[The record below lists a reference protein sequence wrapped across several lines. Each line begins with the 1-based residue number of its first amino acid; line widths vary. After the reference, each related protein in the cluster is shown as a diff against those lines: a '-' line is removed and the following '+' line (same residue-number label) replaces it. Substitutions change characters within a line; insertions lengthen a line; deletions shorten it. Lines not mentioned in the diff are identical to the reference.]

1 MTNNFN
7 NISPLDNRYSSK
19 IENVRAN
26 FSEFALI
33 KIRFEIEIDWII
45 YLCTNKPNLFKKI
58 SDASINKLE
67 KFKNNFNDDYVTK
80 IKEIESITN
89 HDVKAVEYFIRDN
102 FIKDSVLKNYIQFIH
117 FGLTSED
124 INSLSYAVMIK
135 KGINIYLTDIE
146 NLNSNLNTKA
156 REWSDI
162 SFLSRTHGQ
171 PASPSTIGKEL
182 AVFNTRLI
190 KQIATLKSIKPL
202 AKFSGAT
209 GNYHTFFI
217 LDPKINWQTFT
228 NKFIKSFGVTQN
240 SHTTQIE
247 PHDWIAETSHSIIRI
262 NNILIDLSQDMWI
275 YISNEIFKLKLL
287 KNEVGSSTMPHK
299 VNPIDFEN
307 GEGNLGISN
316 SLLEFFAN
324 KLTKSRHQR
333 DLSDSTVL
341 RNVGLGFGYSI
352 LSIKS
357 IFKGMNKIDPN
368 LDFIQIELNDNWE
381 VLAEAV
387 QTIMRF
393 EGIPDA
399 YEQLKDL
406 SRGSKLDS
414 LSYKEFVNNLDIS
427 TKSKK
432 SLIKLTPSSY
442 IGLANRLS
450 KSSK

>member
-58 SDASINKLE
+58 SDASIKKLE

-135 KGINIYLTDIE
+135 KGINIYLADIE
-146 NLNSNLNTKA
+146 DLNSNLNTKA
-156 REWSDI
+156 HEWSDI

-171 PASPSTIGKEL
+171 PASPSTIGKEI

-217 LDPKINWQTFT
+217 LDPEINWQTFT

-368 LDFIQIELNDNWE
+368 LDFIQNELNDNWE

-414 LSYKEFVNNLDIS
+414 LSYKNFVNNLDIS

>member
-45 YLCTNKPNLFKKI
+45 YLCTNKPNVFKKI
-58 SDASINKLE
+58 SDASIKKLE

-135 KGINIYLTDIE
+135 KGINIYLADIE
-146 NLNSNLNTKA
+146 DLNSNLNTKA
-156 REWSDI
+156 HEWSDI

-171 PASPSTIGKEL
+171 PASPSTIGKEI

-368 LDFIQIELNDNWE
+368 LDFIQNELNDNWE

>member
-58 SDASINKLE
+58 SDASIKKLE

-135 KGINIYLTDIE
+135 KGINIYLADIE
-146 NLNSNLNTKA
+146 DLNSNLNTKA
-156 REWSDI
+156 HEWSDI

-171 PASPSTIGKEL
+171 PASPSTIGKEI

-341 RNVGLGFGYSI
+341 RNVGLGFGYSM

-368 LDFIQIELNDNWE
+368 LDFIQNELNDNWE

>member
-1 MTNNFN
+1 
-7 NISPLDNRYSSK
+7 
-19 IENVRAN
+19 
-26 FSEFALI
+26 
-33 KIRFEIEIDWII
+33 
-45 YLCTNKPNLFKKI
+45 
-58 SDASINKLE
+58 
-67 KFKNNFNDDYVTK
+67 
-80 IKEIESITN
+80 
-89 HDVKAVEYFIRDN
+89 
-102 FIKDSVLKNYIQFIH
+102 
-117 FGLTSED
+117 
-124 INSLSYAVMIK
+124 MIK
-135 KGINIYLTDIE
+135 KGINIYLADIE
-146 NLNSNLNTKA
+146 DLNSNLNTKA
-156 REWSDI
+156 HEWSDI

-171 PASPSTIGKEL
+171 PASPSTIGKEI

-299 VNPIDFEN
+299 INPIDFEN

-368 LDFIQIELNDNWE
+368 LDFIQNELNDNWE

>member
-58 SDASINKLE
+58 SDASIKKLE

-135 KGINIYLTDIE
+135 KGINIYLADIE
-146 NLNSNLNTKA
+146 DLNSNLNTKA
-156 REWSDI
+156 HEWSDI

-171 PASPSTIGKEL
+171 PASPSTIGKEI

-299 VNPIDFEN
+299 INPIDFEN

-368 LDFIQIELNDNWE
+368 LDFIQNELNDNWE

>member
-1 MTNNFN
+1 MSNNFN

-58 SDASINKLE
+58 SDASIKKLE

-135 KGINIYLTDIE
+135 KGINIYLADIE
-146 NLNSNLNTKA
+146 DLNSNLNTKA
-156 REWSDI
+156 HEWSDI

-171 PASPSTIGKEL
+171 PASPSTIGKEI

-368 LDFIQIELNDNWE
+368 LDFIQNELNDNWE

>member
-58 SDASINKLE
+58 SDASIKKLE

-135 KGINIYLTDIE
+135 KGINIYLADIE
-146 NLNSNLNTKA
+146 DLNSNLNTKA
-156 REWSDI
+156 HEWSDI

-209 GNYHTFFI
+209 GNYHTFSI

-341 RNVGLGFGYSI
+341 RNVGLGFGYSM

-368 LDFIQIELNDNWE
+368 LDFIQNELNDNWE

-414 LSYKEFVNNLDIS
+414 LSYKNFVNNLDIS

>member
-58 SDASINKLE
+58 SDASIKKLE

-135 KGINIYLTDIE
+135 KGINIYLADIE

-171 PASPSTIGKEL
+171 PASPSTIGKEI

-217 LDPKINWQTFT
+217 LDPKINWQAFT

-368 LDFIQIELNDNWE
+368 LDFIQNELNDNWE

-432 SLIKLTPSSY
+432 SLIKLTPSTY

>member
-58 SDASINKLE
+58 SDASIKKLE

-135 KGINIYLTDIE
+135 KGINIYLADIE
-146 NLNSNLNTKA
+146 DLNSNLNTKA
-156 REWSDI
+156 HEWSDI

-171 PASPSTIGKEL
+171 PASPSTIGKEI

-368 LDFIQIELNDNWE
+368 LDFIKNELNDNWE
-381 VLAEAV
+381 VLAEPV

-432 SLIKLTPSSY
+432 SLIKLTPSTY

>member
-58 SDASINKLE
+58 SDASIKKLE

-89 HDVKAVEYFIRDN
+89 HDVKAVEYFIRNN

-135 KGINIYLTDIE
+135 KGINIYLADIE
-146 NLNSNLNTKA
+146 DLNSNLNTKA
-156 REWSDI
+156 HEWSDI

-171 PASPSTIGKEL
+171 PASPSTIGKEI

-209 GNYHTFFI
+209 GNYHTFSI

-341 RNVGLGFGYSI
+341 RNVGLGFGYSM

-368 LDFIQIELNDNWE
+368 LDFIQNELNDNWE

>member
-45 YLCTNKPNLFKKI
+45 YLCLNKPNLFKKI
-58 SDASINKLE
+58 SDASIKKLE

-135 KGINIYLTDIE
+135 KGINIYLADIE
-146 NLNSNLNTKA
+146 DLNSNLNTKA
-156 REWSDI
+156 HEWSDI

-171 PASPSTIGKEL
+171 PASPSTIGKEI

-217 LDPKINWQTFT
+217 LDPKINWQAFT
-228 NKFIKSFGVTQN
+228 NKFIKSFGVAQN
-240 SHTTQIE
+240 THTTQIE

-357 IFKGMNKIDPN
+357 IFKGMSKIDPN
-368 LDFIQIELNDNWE
+368 LDFIQNELNDNWE

>member
-58 SDASINKLE
+58 SDASIKKLE

-135 KGINIYLTDIE
+135 KGINIYLADIE
-146 NLNSNLNTKA
+146 DLNSNLNTKA
-156 REWSDI
+156 HEWSDI

-171 PASPSTIGKEL
+171 PASPSTIGKEI

-217 LDPKINWQTFT
+217 LDPEINWQTFT

-368 LDFIQIELNDNWE
+368 LDFIQNELNDNWE

>member
-432 SLIKLTPSSY
+432 SLIRLTPSSY

>member
-1 MTNNFN
+1 MSNNFN

-45 YLCTNKPNLFKKI
+45 YLCKNKPNLFKKI
-58 SDASINKLE
+58 SESSIKKLE
-67 KFKNNFNDDYVTK
+67 KFKNNFDDNYVTK
-80 IKEIESITN
+80 IKKIESVTN
-89 HDVKAVEYFIRDN
+89 HDVKAVEYFIRDY
-102 FIKDSVLKNYIQFIH
+102 FIKDNVLKNYIQFIH

-135 KGINIYLTDIE
+135 NGIDIYIADIE
-146 NLNSNLNTKA
+146 SLNSNLNIKA
-156 REWSDI
+156 CEWSDI

-171 PASPSTIGKEL
+171 PASPSTLGKEL
-182 AVFNTRLI
+182 AVFNRRLI
-190 KQIATLKSIKPL
+190 KQISSLKSIKPL

-209 GNYHTFFI
+209 GNYHTFYI
-217 LDPKINWQTFT
+217 LDPKINWQAFT
-228 NKFIKSFGVTQN
+228 NKFIKSFGITQN
-240 SHTTQIE
+240 THTTQIE

-357 IFKGMNKIDPN
+357 ILNGMNKIDPN
-368 LDFIQIELNDNWE
+368 LDFIQNELNNNWE

-414 LSYKEFVNNLDIS
+414 LSYKDFVNNLDIS
-427 TKSKK
+427 TKSKRT
-432 SLIKLTPSSY
+432 LIKLTPSSY
-442 IGLANRLS
+442 IGLSNRLS

>member
-1 MTNNFN
+1 MSNNFN

-19 IENVRAN
+19 IETVRTN

-58 SDASINKLE
+58 SDASIKKLE

-135 KGINIYLTDIE
+135 KGINIYLADIE
-146 NLNSNLNTKA
+146 DLNSNLNTKA
-156 REWSDI
+156 HEWSDI

-171 PASPSTIGKEL
+171 PASPSTIGKEI

-368 LDFIQIELNDNWE
+368 LDFIQNELNDNWE

>member
-58 SDASINKLE
+58 SDASIKKLE

-135 KGINIYLTDIE
+135 KGINIYLADIE

-324 KLTKSRHQR
+324 KLSKSRHQR

-442 IGLANRLS
+442 IGLANILS

>member
-58 SDASINKLE
+58 SDASIKKLE

-135 KGINIYLTDIE
+135 KGINIYLADIE
-146 NLNSNLNTKA
+146 DLNSNLNTKA
-156 REWSDI
+156 HEWSDI

-171 PASPSTIGKEL
+171 PASPSSIGKEI

-368 LDFIQIELNDNWE
+368 LDFIQNELNDNWE

-432 SLIKLTPSSY
+432 SLIKLTPSTY

>member
-58 SDASINKLE
+58 SDASIKKLE

-135 KGINIYLTDIE
+135 KGINIYLVDIE

-341 RNVGLGFGYSI
+341 RNVGLGFGYSM

-368 LDFIQIELNDNWE
+368 LDFIQNELNDNWE